1 MTQIFGGKKF
11 EALFRNAAGLDM
23 DKSDLKRLYEVVNQ
37 KMHDMLEMGVVTAQA
52 NGRDVIQFYDL
63 PITMAFKEQLREVR
77 EYDETLNLEPIL
89 EQLATLPKLKLD
101 YSSEVENALPELTGA
116 ITVALAKMFKAVNP
130 ELKNPKPQDWE
141 KVISVFNIL
150 I

>member
-141 KVISVFNIL
+141 KV
-150 I
+150 